1 MSSAGGP
8 GAGFVAGAGAGGL
21 GLTVAADPI
30 DFVRLRAERRRRLFD
45 AMADGG
51 VDVLVL
57 GRPANVAYA
66 SGAQQLWTAGAR
78 PFGPACLVVRS
89 TRRVHL
95 LSTWDAGVPPEI
107 VHDDLFGLSWNPAI
121 LASNLRS
128 IAGLGDATRIATDGF
143 SPGARQWLGAVCPH
157 AAVVDAT
164 PVLSR
169 ARTPK
174 TADELACIVSAASI
188 AEAALSALVV
198 ALDPGVTERQL
209 VGVYA
214 EAIAGLGAPTP
225 PTEAVVCATPRQGP
239 VRLRRLATD
248 RRLAPGELVALNP
261 GAFYGGYEGT
271 LARTWVVGS
280 MVPSPAQRRLAQRCR
295 ETLEVVLDACRA
307 GTTGAE
313 VCRVWDSTGEAPPPE
328 PFVRGVGLGAELPLI
343 GHRVGQS
350 AHLVAGAVLA
360 VTAWVAEDGVGGVL
374 EQDLVLVTDG
384 EPARLTRYGRGPL
397 AIDGHGP
404 DGHGLDGHG
413 LDGDG
418 LPG

>member
-1 MSSAGGP
+1 VSAAGGP
-8 GAGFVAGAGAGGL
+8 GAGSIAGAGAGVL
-21 GLTVAADPI
+21 GLTGASDQI
-30 DFVRLRAERRRRLFD
+30 DFARLRAERRRRLFD
-45 AMADGG
+45 AMAAGG

-66 SGAQQLWTAGAR
+66 SGAQQLWTAGTR

-89 TRRVHL
+89 TGRVHL

-107 VHDDLFGLSWNPAI
+107 GHDELFGLSWNPAI
-121 LASNLRS
+121 LASNLGA
-128 IAGLGDATRIATDGF
+128 IAGLGDAAQVGTDGF
-143 SPGARQWLGAVCPH
+143 SPGARQLLAALCPH
-157 AAVVDAT
+157 AAVVDAA

-174 TADELACIVSAASI
+174 TPDELACIVSAAGI
-188 AEAALSALVV
+188 AEAALSALVA
-198 ALDPGVTERQL
+198 ALDPGVSERQL
-209 VGVYA
+209 LGVYA

-248 RRLAPGELVALNP
+248 RCLAPGELVVLNP
-261 GAFYGGYEGT
+261 GAFYAGYEGT
-271 LARTWVVGS
+271 LARTWVVGA
-280 MVPSPAQRRLAQRCR
+280 MVPSPAQRRLAQRSR
-295 ETLEVVLDACRA
+295 ETLEAVLDACRA

-313 VCRVWDSTGEAPPPE
+313 LCRVWDSTGEAPPPE

-350 AHLVAGAVLA
+350 AQLAAGTVLA
-360 VTAWVAEDGVGGVL
+360 VTAWVAVDGVGGVL

-384 EPARLTRYGRGPL
+384 EPARLTRYGRGPR
-397 AIDGHGP
+397 A
-404 DGHGLDGHG
+404 
-413 LDGDG
+413 
-418 LPG
+418 